1 MSKTSRYSFRVRV
14 VQWNQTSPCTGMQ
27 LGRKKT
33 WSEHHLWSF
42 CSFAMGKNISLWSNI
57 NTIRPLGCFDACYGL
72 GEQRECVKWWKKMPL
87 LDFCSLL
94 CVHRNGFWTKVT
106 QKGRQ
111 ERWLLPNRARTLK
124 QSQRRRQTRHP
135 ALLCWQTRASSYC
148 AQSWIKTTGFYTSG
162 EDKTS
167 SNYLTLLVFIRDS

>member
-1 MSKTSRYSFRVRV
+1 MLKTSRYSFWVRA
-14 VQWNQTSPCTGMQ
+14 VQMEPDRSSLWDAAREEENVIRASPVILM
-27 LGRKKT
+27 
-33 WSEHHLWSF
+33 
-42 CSFAMGKNISLWSNI
+42 WSNI
-57 NTIRPLGCFDACYGL
+57 NTIGLLGCFDAHYGL
-72 GEQRECVKWWKKMPL
+72 GEQRECVKWWKKWPL

-106 QKGRQ
+106 QKGRR
-111 ERWLLPNRARTLK
+111 ECWLLPNRAMAPK

-148 AQSWIKTTGFYTSG
+148 PQSRIKTTGFYTS
-162 EDKTS
+162 EEAKTS